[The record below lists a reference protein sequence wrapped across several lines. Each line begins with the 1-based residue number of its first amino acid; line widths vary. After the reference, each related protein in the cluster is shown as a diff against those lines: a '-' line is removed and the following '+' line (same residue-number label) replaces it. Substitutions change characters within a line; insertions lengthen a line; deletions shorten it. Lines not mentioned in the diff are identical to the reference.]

1 MLEKQKLMIKK
12 SFVFIIMLLV
22 ISCKEKEIEFYQSE
36 TMNLVLVKNLPQNDS
51 LLKEELKK
59 YLISQKIEHTE
70 IYEYS
75 WDTEYFLTHE
85 EDDGGPT
92 SSHFLDLH
100 QEERGIAYFY
110 KEKCK
115 NDSLKT
121 IGVIRYYDKYGYF
134 YHPDTIIGKCK

>member
-1 MLEKQKLMIKK
+1 MKFYLVFLIGFF
-12 SFVFIIMLLV
+12 SF
-22 ISCKEKEIEFYQSE
+22 SCKEKEIEFYQSE
-36 TMNLVLVKNLPQNDS
+36 TMKLVLVKNLPKNDS

-59 YLISQKIEHTE
+59 YLIDQKIEYTE

-75 WDTEYFLTHE
+75 WWDTEYFLTHE

-110 KEKCK
+110 KKKCK

-121 IGVIRYYDKYGYF
+121 IGVIRYYHKYRDF
-134 YHPDTIIGKCK
+134 YRPDTIIGKCK

>member
-1 MLEKQKLMIKK
+1 MK
-12 SFVFIIMLLV
+12 
-22 ISCKEKEIEFYQSE
+22 
-36 TMNLVLVKNLPQNDS
+36 LVLVKNLPKNDS

-59 YLISQKIEHTE
+59 YLINQKVEHTE

-92 SSHFLDLH
+92 SSHFLGLH

-134 YHPDTIIGKCK
+134 HHPDTIIGKCK

>member
-1 MLEKQKLMIKK
+1 MKFYLVFLIGLI
-12 SFVFIIMLLV
+12 SF
-22 ISCKEKEIEFYQSE
+22 SCKEKRIEFYQSE
-36 TMNLVLVKNLPQNDS
+36 TMNLVLVKNLPKNDS

-134 YHPDTIIGKCK
+134 YHPDTIIDKCK

>member
-1 MLEKQKLMIKK
+1 M
-12 SFVFIIMLLV
+12 
-22 ISCKEKEIEFYQSE
+22 
-36 TMNLVLVKNLPQNDS
+36 
-51 LLKEELKK
+51 
-59 YLISQKIEHTE
+59 
-70 IYEYS
+70 
-75 WDTEYFLTHE
+75 THE

-110 KEKCK
+110 KKKCK
-115 NDSLKT
+115 SDSLKT

>member
-1 MLEKQKLMIKK
+1 MKFYLVFLIGFF
-12 SFVFIIMLLV
+12 SF
-22 ISCKEKEIEFYQSE
+22 SCKEKEIEFYQSE
-36 TMNLVLVKNLPQNDS
+36 TMKLVLVKNLPKNDS

-115 NDSLKT
+115 NDALKT

>member
-1 MLEKQKLMIKK
+1 MKFYLVFFIGLI
-12 SFVFIIMLLV
+12 SF
-22 ISCKEKEIEFYQSE
+22 SCKEKEIEFYQSE
-36 TMNLVLVKNLPQNDS
+36 TMNLVLVKNIPQNDS

-59 YLISQKIEHTE
+59 YLISQKIEYTE

-110 KEKCK
+110 KNKCK

-121 IGVIRYYDKYGYF
+121 IGVIRYYDKYGDF
-134 YHPDTIIGKCK
+134 YRPDTIIISKCK

>member
-1 MLEKQKLMIKK
+1 
-12 SFVFIIMLLV
+12 
-22 ISCKEKEIEFYQSE
+22 
-36 TMNLVLVKNLPQNDS
+36 MNLVLVKNLPKNDS

-59 YLISQKIEHTE
+59 YLISQKIEYTE

-115 NDSLKT
+115 SDSLKT

-134 YHPDTIIGKCK
+134 HHPDTIIGKCK

>member
-1 MLEKQKLMIKK
+1 MIKK
-12 SFVFIIMLLV
+12 SFVFIVMLLV
-22 ISCKEKEIEFYQSE
+22 ISCKEKKIEFYQSE
-36 TMNLVLVKNLPQNDS
+36 TMNLVLVKNLPKNDS

-85 EDDGGPT
+85 
-92 SSHFLDLH
+92 

>member
-1 MLEKQKLMIKK
+1 MKFYL
-12 SFVFIIMLLV
+12 VFLIGFFFF
-22 ISCKEKEIEFYQSE
+22 SCKKKEIEFYQSE
-36 TMNLVLVKNLPQNDS
+36 TMKLVLVKNLPKNDS

-59 YLISQKIEHTE
+59 YLINQKVEHTE

-115 NDSLKT
+115 NNDSLKT

>member
-1 MLEKQKLMIKK
+1 
-12 SFVFIIMLLV
+12 MLLV

-36 TMNLVLVKNLPQNDS
+36 TMNLVLVKNLPKNDF
-51 LLKEELKK
+51 LLKE
-59 YLISQKIEHTE
+59 
-70 IYEYS
+70 
-75 WDTEYFLTHE
+75 DFLTHE

-121 IGVIRYYDKYGYF
+121 IGVIRYYDKYGDF

>member
-1 MLEKQKLMIKK
+1 MKFY
-12 SFVFIIMLLV
+12 FVFWIGL
-22 ISCKEKEIEFYQSE
+22 ISFSFKEKEIEFYQSE
-36 TMNLVLVKNLPQNDS
+36 TMNFVLVKNLPKNDS

-59 YLISQKIEHTE
+59 YLIDQKIEYTE

-75 WDTEYFLTHE
+75 WWDTEYFLTHE

-92 SSHFLDLH
+92 SSHFLHLH

>member
-1 MLEKQKLMIKK
+1 
-12 SFVFIIMLLV
+12 
-22 ISCKEKEIEFYQSE
+22 
-36 TMNLVLVKNLPQNDS
+36 MNLVLVKNLPKNDS
-51 LLKEELKK
+51 LLKEDLKK
-59 YLISQKIEHTE
+59 YLINRKIEHTE

>member
-1 MLEKQKLMIKK
+1 MK
-12 SFVFIIMLLV
+12 
-22 ISCKEKEIEFYQSE
+22 
-36 TMNLVLVKNLPQNDS
+36 LVLVKNLPKNDS

-59 YLISQKIEHTE
+59 YLINQKVEHTE

-115 NDSLKT
+115 SDSLKT

-134 YHPDTIIGKCK
+134 YHSDTIIGKCK